1 MAEKMEVMEKKCAM
15 LARQTAAMARLLS
28 GCRGGVDD
36 AAGEDDAA
44 ADAVAVEVAIVRPSS
59 EESSVTIPFR
69 RDQRVR
75 VSIAKSQPAAAFCT
89 LRDAKKT

>member
-1 MAEKMEVMEKKCAM
+1 MIEKKCAM

-28 GCRGGVDD
+28 GCRGDGDD
-36 AAGEDDAA
+36 GAAAEDDAA
-44 ADAVAVEVAIVRPSS
+44 ADAVAVEVAIVRQSS

>member
-1 MAEKMEVMEKKCAM
+1 M

-36 AAGEDDAA
+36 GAAGEDDAA
-44 ADAVAVEVAIVRPSS
+44 ADAVAVEVAIDDNLRKNRPLRFHESRIAVRN
-59 EESSVTIPFR
+59 
-69 RDQRVR
+69 
-75 VSIAKSQPAAAFCT
+75 AKSQPAAAFCT